1 MNDCG
6 ESGVKID
13 MMAES
18 LRTLRSLRRHQVA
31 RELAKNRGL
40 VDDPKFMAQHPVVSR
55 NLKQPRQRPK
65 VEASM
70 VCGHQVIPLFFVTP
84 GRIRCRVAEDGYGST
99 RNIH

>member
-31 RELAKNRGL
+31 RELAKNPGL

-55 NLKQPRQRPK
+55 NLKQPR
-65 VEASM
+65 
-70 VCGHQVIPLFFVTP
+70 
-84 GRIRCRVAEDGYGST
+84 
-99 RNIH
+99 